1 MPSASDVPAGTEA
14 GPGLASTL
22 RRGVAWLVDWV
33 LCALVVFGLL
43 PYDLVLEPGS
53 APPPMFLGAPQS
65 SWVILG
71 LFALENVLLVSLT
84 GSTVG
89 HRLLGMQVWQVR
101 TGTFPLQVLV
111 RTLLL
116 CLFVPALVTSKDGRG
131 LHDVAAGTKI
141 VRVWGTPADL

>member
-1 MPSASDVPAGTEA
+1 M
-14 GPGLASTL
+14 
-22 RRGVAWLVDWV
+22 
-33 LCALVVFGLL
+33 
-43 PYDLVLEPGS
+43 
-53 APPPMFLGAPQS
+53 
-65 SWVILG
+65 ILG
-71 LFALENVLLVSLT
+71 MFALENLLLVSLT

-101 TGTFPLQVLV
+101 KGTFPLQVLV

-141 VRVWGTPADL
+141 VRV

>member
-1 MPSASDVPAGTEA
+1 MPSAADVPAGTEA

-43 PYDLVLEPGS
+43 PYDLVLDPGS

-71 LFALENVLLVSLT
+71 MFALENLLLVSLT

-101 TGTFPLQVLV
+101 RGTFPLQVLV

-116 CLFVPALVTSKDGRG
+116 CLFVPALVTSKDGRA

-141 VRVWGTPADL
+141 VRV